1 MQSNY
6 HRCHTRPQVDPK
18 RKKYVPKITMYPVT
32 FNKFV
37 VSFLNEVSQKFQ
49 NISTPIVD
57 EQRYF

>member
-18 RKKYVPKITMYPVT
+18 RKKYVPKITVYPVT

-37 VSFLNEVSQKFQ
+37 VSFLNEVSQKFK
-49 NISTPIVD
+49 NIHS
-57 EQRYF
+57 